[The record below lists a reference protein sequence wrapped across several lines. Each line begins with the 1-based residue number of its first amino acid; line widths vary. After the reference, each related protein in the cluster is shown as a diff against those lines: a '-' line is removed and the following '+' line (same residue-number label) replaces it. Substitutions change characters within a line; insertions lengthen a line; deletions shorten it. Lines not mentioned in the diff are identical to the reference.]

1 MNDNLNEKKTETSA
15 EERTED
21 LKDHIKTITDNIK
34 TKADEAANAFMKSE
48 LGIELLGEDGKFD
61 SEDVK
66 RLADKAKESKI
77 GKAVLG
83 EDGRFDKE
91 DIERFAEDAK
101 KTAKEVADKAKELFQ
116 K

>member
-1 MNDNLNEKKTETSA
+1 MNEDLNKKSIEASA
-15 EERTED
+15 EEKTDD
-21 LKDHIKTITDNIK
+21 LKERIKTIEGNIK
-34 TKADEAANAFMKSE
+34 TKADEAANAFIRSE

-66 RLADKAKESKI
+66 RLADKAKESKV

-91 DIERFAEDAK
+91 DIERIVEDTK
-101 KTAKEVADKAKELFQ
+101 KSAKEAVDKAKKLFQ